1 MRICV
6 ALVLLGSGGCL
17 EVSGYPI
24 LLGQRD
30 SGNSSVPDAGDG
42 GRSDGGHDAGFD
54 GSLPDAGP
62 GDAGPPDGG
71 FDAFMPDGGCPSCP
85 PRIIDVVNGDP
96 LGRPGSGRTFLF
108 YDISQNGRY
117 VGFATRAE
125 NLVTGDTNGFSDV
138 FLRDRVA
145 GATTLV
151 STTATGEQTTNDSSF
166 VAISDN
172 GRFVAFG
179 SLATNLVPGDDNG
192 VRDLF
197 VKDLTTGD
205 IERISV
211 SSDEAQSN
219 GPIEYASMSA
229 DGRYVA
235 FRSSATNL
243 VAGDDNGTWDVFV
256 RDREAGITFR
266 VSESPS
272 GVSGN
277 GESNWLMIS
286 NNGRFI
292 AYSTVASNLGP
303 VDTNGDPDVYLYDR
317 VDRTTELISRNASGV
332 AGNYSSIVPR
342 ISADGRFIA
351 YRSAA
356 TNLVSGDTTMAY
368 NCFLFDRATGVTE
381 RVDIA
386 DDGTLVDTSVNA
398 SVSDDGRFVAFAS
411 GSAGI
416 VPGDTNA
423 VSDIFIRDRVAL
435 RTFRIVPRD
444 GEANAESGEPLL
456 SGDGG
461 FVLFRSAATNWVAM
475 DDNGEPDI
483 FIAPVDPL

>member
-1 MRICV
+1 MGL
-6 ALVLLGSGGCL
+6 ALLLLCAGCL
-17 EVSGYPI
+17 EVAGHPI
-24 LLGQRD
+24 VLGLRD
-30 SGNSSVPDAGDG
+30 ANTTRDAGDAGERDG
-42 GRSDGGHDAGFD
+42 GRDAGFD
-54 GSLPDAGP
+54 GAIPDG
-62 GDAGPPDGG
+62 GSDAGPPDAG
-71 FDAFMPDGGCPSCP
+71 FDAFVPDGGCPSCP
-85 PRIIDVVNGDP
+85 PRIIDVVTRDP
-96 LGRPGSGRTFLF
+96 LGRPASGRTFLF

-138 FLRDRVA
+138 FLLDRVA
-145 GATTLV
+145 GTMTLV
-151 STTATGEQTTNDSSF
+151 STTATGEQATNDSSF
-166 VAISDN
+166 VAISDD

-197 VKDLTTGD
+197 VKDLTTGA
-205 IERISV
+205 IERASV

-256 RDREAGITFR
+256 RDREAGVTFR
-266 VSESPS
+266 VSESPT
-272 GVSGN
+272 GESGN

-286 NNGRFI
+286 NNGRYV
-292 AYSTVASNLGP
+292 AYSTAASNLGP
-303 VDTNGDPDVYLYDR
+303 IDANGNPDIYLYDR
-317 VDRTTELISRNASGV
+317 VDRTTELVSRNASGV
-332 AGNYSSIVPR
+332 AGNYGSIVPR

-356 TNLVSGDTTMAY
+356 TNLVPADTTMAY
-368 NCFLFDRATGVTE
+368 NCFLFDRMTSVTE
-381 RVDIA
+381 RVDVA
-386 DDGTLVDTSVNA
+386 DDGTLVDTSVNT

-411 GSAGI
+411 GAAGI
-416 VPGDTNA
+416 VPSDTNVA
-423 VSDIFIRDRVAL
+423 SDIFIRDRTTG
-435 RTFRIVPRD
+435 RTFRIVPDD
-444 GEANAESGEPLL
+444 GEANAESGEPIL

-461 FVLFRSAATNWVAM
+461 FVLFRSAATDWVPM
-475 DDNGEPDI
+475 DENGEPDI
-483 FIAPVDPL
+483 FIAPVDPI